1 MKKVLAL
8 FSFIVFMSSCV
19 TYKVDR
25 IPYDS
30 DKAFKDIIDS
40 KSVILISELVYSDSI
55 NKTLISKGQPKIIK
69 DFKIVEGVIS
79 GVIDDAPELIK
90 HGKGD
95 RMYDRKNPYFNIKY
109 FREGELLEK
118 FFNKREFR
126 KAKEVVYLTTHRKLG
141 YGPFKLRLED
151 LENGT
156 ENTAATYKV
165 NYPLSVAKGIGYAWG
180 GFIGIII
187 IQMATFDGIHI

>member
-1 MKKVLAL
+1 MKKVLVL
-8 FSFIVFMSSCV
+8 FSCIVFMSSCV

-30 DKAFKDIIDS
+30 DKTFKDIIDS

-55 NKTLISKGQPKIIK
+55 NRTIYSKGQPKIIK

-79 GVIDDAPELIK
+79 GFIDDTPELIT
-90 HGKGD
+90 HSKGD
-95 RMYDRKNPYFNIKY
+95 RMYDRKNPYFDIKY
-109 FREGELLEK
+109 FREGKSLK
-118 FFNKREFR
+118 NFFDKREFR
-126 KAKEVVYLTTHRKLG
+126 KAKEVVYLTTNRKLG
-141 YGPFKLRLED
+141 YGPFTLRLED

-165 NYPLSVAKGIGYAWG
+165 DYLLSVAKSGASAWG
-180 GFIGIII
+180 GFISLAIV
-187 IQMATFDGIHI
+187 FWFLY

>member
-1 MKKVLAL
+1 MKKALAL

-40 KSVILISELVYSDSI
+40 KSVILISELVYSDPI
-55 NKTLISKGQPKIIK
+55 NRTIYSKGQPKLIK
-69 DFKIVEGVIS
+69 DFKVENGIIS
-79 GVIDDAPELIK
+79 GVIVDTREYHKLK
-90 HGKGD
+90 YGD
-95 RMYDRKNPYFNIKY
+95 KKRYYDIKY
-109 FREGELLEK
+109 FKEGEKLKNNLA
-118 FFNKREFR
+118 KRKFR
-126 KAKEVVYLTTHRKLG
+126 KAKEVVYLTTYRELG
-141 YGPFKLRLED
+141 YGPFTLRLED

-165 NYPLSVAKGIGYAWG
+165 NYPFSVVKNIGLFGSG
-180 GFIGIII
+180 GFLGFIIYVAV
-187 IQMATFDGIHI
+187 QLSDFDGITI